1 MTNNPMK
8 QAGDRA
14 DQMIQELAK
23 QRQDAEARVQEELQ
37 GMSAE
42 AEPEESPAEPEATP
56 ESDAGVQAPAAQ
68 PPETVDALA
77 AIREESKLWEQ
88 RYRSL
93 DGMIQARDRQISDL
107 HQLIANMQAT
117 HAQASPPVAEETKP
131 LVSAEDEATFG
142 ADLLDVTRRVSRDE
156 LKRYAKALEEKV
168 ARLEANLQGVAS
180 VTAETANER
189 FLNRLTQAVPNWE
202 KTDKD
207 PAFMTW
213 LEASPTRQR
222 IFRDAAQ
229 GQDVVALAQFYSD
242 FEAMQARNA
251 PQTPTTP
258 ETKEIDPRLAKQ
270 VSPGRS
276 RSAPTPAAQEGEKR
290 VWSRSA
296 IADLYQKMSNGQVP
310 KEEAARLERE
320 VFAAMKEGRVDYSK

>member
-1 MTNNPMK
+1 MTNPMK
-8 QAGDRA
+8 QAGERA

-23 QRQDAEARVQEELQ
+23 QRQEAEARVQEELQ
-37 GMSAE
+37 GVSAE
-42 AEPEESPAEPEATP
+42 AEPEEIPAEPAP
-56 ESDAGVQAPAAQ
+56 ESDAGVQSPVAAQ
-68 PPETVDALA
+68 SSEAPDTFA
-77 AIREESKLWEQ
+77 AIREESRLWEQ

-93 DGMIQARDRQISDL
+93 DGMLQSKDRQIADL

-117 HAQASPPVAEETKP
+117 HAQQPASVAEESKP
-131 LVSAEDEATFG
+131 LVTPEDEATYG
-142 ADLLDVTRRVSRDE
+142 ADMLDLTRRVSRDE
-156 LKRYAKALEEKV
+156 LKRYAKALEDKV

-180 VTAETANER
+180 VTAETAQER
-189 FLNRLTQAVPNWE
+189 FMNRLTQAVPNWE

-207 PAFMTW
+207 PAFMAW
-213 LEASPTRQR
+213 LEASPTRQH
-222 IFRDAAQ
+222 IFREAAR

-242 FEAMQARNA
+242 FEAMQVRQA
-251 PQTPTTP
+251 PQAPTAP
-258 ETKEIDPRLAKQ
+258 EPKEIDPRLAKQ

-276 RSAPTPAAQEGEKR
+276 RTTPTPSSAEGEKR